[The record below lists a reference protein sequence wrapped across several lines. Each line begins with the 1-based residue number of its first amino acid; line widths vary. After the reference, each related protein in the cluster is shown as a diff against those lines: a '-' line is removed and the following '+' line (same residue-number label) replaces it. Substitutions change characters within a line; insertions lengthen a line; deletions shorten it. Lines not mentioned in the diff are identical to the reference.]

1 MGAKDDWRPAP
12 GWAST
17 LSEARIMRA
26 TRPLTDR
33 WRRVPVARRGA
44 TLLGVSFRPLQA
56 EALGLDVSATLR
68 TLLAYPIEIIRLGA
82 YWNRIEP
89 APGAW
94 RFDALDAQVD
104 AAEQAG
110 KRIILSV
117 GALKTFGYP
126 EFFAPEHH
134 LKAPLR
140 EGALITPAGYPALVE
155 AACAFIA
162 RVVARYRERSAV
174 VAWQVEHEAV
184 DPLGM
189 EHSWRLAAAFVGE
202 EVAAARAADPTRP
215 ILMNGFQ
222 PTSLAVRAQ
231 QWWRT
236 RDQGDS
242 LVVAQR
248 LADIVGIDYYPR
260 HALVGLGA
268 RTIYLDGSA
277 SATQRATR
285 RWARGWLAS
294 PTNDDDGGDQAPRF
308 QRRVM
313 ISEGQAEPWETAT
326 TPPSHSAN
334 AGAASCLP
342 EHVIENYNQCMAWA
356 QADGVGLYAYLFWGA
371 EYWLRRQQS
380 GDASYLQAF
389 ARLLELA

>member
-1 MGAKDDWRPAP
+1 MGEWQPAQ
-12 GWAST
+12 GWASI
-17 LSEARIMRA
+17 LSEARIRRA

-33 WRRVPVARRGA
+33 WRRLPVARRGA
-44 TLLGVSFRPLQA
+44 TLLGISFRPLQA

-68 TLLAYPIEIIRLGA
+68 ALLAYPFQIIRLGA

-89 APGAW
+89 APGEW
-94 RFDALDAQVD
+94 RFDALDAQMD

-110 KRIILSV
+110 KRIILNV

-126 EFFAPEHH
+126 EFFVPAHH
-134 LKAPLR
+134 LKTPLR
-140 EGALITPAGYPALVE
+140 EGALITPAGHRALLD

-162 RVVARYRERSAV
+162 RVVERYRERDAV

-189 EHSWRLAAAFVGE
+189 EHSWRLAEEFVGA

-215 ILMNGFQ
+215 ILMNGFL

-242 LVVAQR
+242 LAVARR

-260 HALVGLGA
+260 HALFGLGGA
-268 RTIYLDGSA
+268 RTVYLDGSA
-277 SATQRATR
+277 SATQRHTR
-285 RWARGWLAS
+285 RWAHGWVAS
-294 PTNDDDGGDQAPRF
+294 PADEGGDRARRF

-326 TPPSHSAN
+326 TPPSPTA

-342 EHVIENYNQCMAWA
+342 EHVIENFNQCMAWA
-356 QADGVGLYAYLFWGA
+356 QADGVSLYAYLFWGA

-380 GDASYLQAF
+380 GDPSYLQAF
-389 ARLLELA
+389 ERLLELA